1 MLLAECTYS
10 MRALFLPGAAES
22 ELLLREAAAKV
33 SVIVWCDT
41 PCPAA

>member
-1 MLLAECTYS
+1 

-33 SVIVWCDT
+33 GVIVWGDT
-41 PCPAA
+41 PCPAG